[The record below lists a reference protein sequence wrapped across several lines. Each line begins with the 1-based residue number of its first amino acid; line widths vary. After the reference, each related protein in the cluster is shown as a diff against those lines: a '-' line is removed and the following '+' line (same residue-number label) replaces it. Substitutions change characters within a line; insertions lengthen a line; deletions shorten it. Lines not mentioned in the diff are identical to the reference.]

1 MMMIV
6 IHDNMQAVQ
15 SNEPV
20 GGWGQF
26 CQKGDLVMMMM
37 NDYHKVNE
45 YDVEDAHSDETCE
58 LNTIISELFKKC
70 I

>member
-6 IHDNMQAVQ
+6 IMAICRLSSVQ

-45 YDVEDAHSDETCE
+45 YDVEDADETCE
-58 LNTIISELFKKC
+58 LNTIISEL
-70 I
+70 